1 MKVRILWAAPGGP
14 LVCGEVYDLADGEA
28 LVASGDAEKAPRGAN
43 ALPDPRPAPE
53 PVDVIEA
60 PEASDAPEAPDA
72 PEA

>member
-43 ALPDPRPAPE
+43 ALPDPRP
-53 PVDVIEA
+53 
-60 PEASDAPEAPDA
+60 
-72 PEA
+72 

>member
-60 PEASDAPEAPDA
+60 PEASDAPEA
-72 PEA
+72 